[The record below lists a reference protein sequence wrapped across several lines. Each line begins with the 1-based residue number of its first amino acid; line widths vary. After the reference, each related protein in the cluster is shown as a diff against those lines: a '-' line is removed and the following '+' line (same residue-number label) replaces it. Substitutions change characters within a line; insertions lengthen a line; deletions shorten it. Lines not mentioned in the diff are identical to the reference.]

1 MANPDPCDI
10 CGGALDN
17 GRCQACERTKES
29 TFVHREIVVLVVL
42 SALVVAGVL
51 LTRAAAAAH
60 RRLRLADAVAWYDAG
75 ERQLARGQT
84 ETAIQSLRRAAM
96 INRDNQS
103 YRLALAA
110 ALATDHQ
117 DDPAR
122 QVLLGVRD
130 STPEDPDVNLQLARL
145 EARRDDV
152 TAAVRYYQNALL
164 GSWRFDRSDARRQ
177 VRVELIRYLLGHE
190 RRGRALSELLVLEGS
205 LPDDARLQ
213 TEVGQLFLE
222 AGEPRRGLERFRQA
236 LRSDPTNEAALTG
249 AGEAAFDAGDY
260 ASARRFWRAV
270 TSPSSRVSELRAI
283 ADLVLTRDPLRP
295 GLSERERLERAKSGL
310 TRALEALDDCIVEQP
325 AGASTFESLRA
336 EASSLEP
343 EFESGRLRRKPES
356 IDLALNLIYRI
367 EQQALDD
374 CGQGQPC
381 DRALLLIA
389 RRHELDQR

>member
-1 MANPDPCDI
+1 M
-10 CGGALDN
+10 
-17 GRCQACERTKES
+17 
-29 TFVHREIVVLVVL
+29 LVVL
-42 SALVVAGVL
+42 SALVMAGFL
-51 LTRAAAAAH
+51 LTRAAAGAN

-84 ETAIQSLRRAAM
+84 ETAIQSLRRAAV

-152 TAAVRYYQNALL
+152 TAAVQYYQNALH
-164 GSWRFDRSDARRQ
+164 GSWGFDRSDARRQ
-177 VRVELIRYLLGHE
+177 VRVELICYLLGHE
-190 RRGRALSELLVLEGS
+190 QRGRALSELLVLEGN

-236 LRSDPTNEAALTG
+236 LRSDPKNEAALTG

-260 ASARRFWRAV
+260 PSAQRFLRAV
-270 TSPSSRVSELRAI
+270 TSPSGRVSELRAI

-295 GLSERERLERAKSGL
+295 GLSERERQER
-310 TRALEALDDCIVEQP
+310 
-325 AGASTFESLRA
+325 
-336 EASSLEP
+336 
-343 EFESGRLRRKPES
+343 
-356 IDLALNLIYRI
+356 
-367 EQQALDD
+367 
-374 CGQGQPC
+374 
-381 DRALLLIA
+381 IA
-389 RRHELDQR
+389 DAQER